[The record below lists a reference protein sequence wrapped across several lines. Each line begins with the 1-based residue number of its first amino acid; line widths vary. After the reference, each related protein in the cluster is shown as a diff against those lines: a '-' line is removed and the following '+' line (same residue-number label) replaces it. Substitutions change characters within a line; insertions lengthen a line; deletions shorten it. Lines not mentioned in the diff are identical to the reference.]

1 MFKPKI
7 KVLNIYV
14 ILFIFLIAVL
24 IWQILK
30 ITGGEYNNLSVEE
43 MNYLKNKGK
52 IIYGA
57 DINAPPL
64 RYLDTEDGQ
73 YKGLVLDYLHALS
86 LELGI
91 NIETKPF
98 VWATALEKLSKGE
111 TDMCDMF
118 ESPERAKKY
127 LFTKPIYN
135 LRGTVAVL
143 RNSNINDLKDI
154 EGKKIALQK
163 GDYTNEYFNQNYK
176 DAKIFFVNDLREAL
190 NLLINKKVEV
200 VAGDEPVLLYFINK
214 MRLSDYIEILETPL
228 YEKPVVFAV
237 PKNKPELVS
246 ILNKGIEKINQKNVL
261 EKIQQKWFGLSTT
274 IIIRKDLNSRLKNFV
289 LLLMLFFAII
299 VLFLGLLN
307 YSLKKEVEIRTK
319 EIEDG
324 KNQLK
329 TIIDGIEQML
339 FVVDE
344 DLSIKEGNK
353 KFKEYVL
360 NNFFPHFNFNNI
372 KLCDALSFLCK
383 KNCDSC
389 IFIKAI
395 NEPVKN
401 HEIKVGDYIYLLNTY
416 FLKENLD
423 KKKIL
428 FIIDDITLRRLN
440 EIQLLQANKM
450 MAVGQLAAGV
460 AHEIR
465 NPLGIIRTYTY
476 LLEQSG
482 FNKEIFKKALEE
494 INKAVQR
501 ADRIVNNL
509 LNFSRISGENCEFV
523 NLEKF
528 IRDILEVLY
537 TYIKRNNI
545 IVEINNETKHDYLTN
560 PDSLNHIL
568 TNIIKNA
575 VDAMSDK
582 GGTISIAIKD
592 VDNGF
597 KVYLKDT
604 GKGIKKE
611 HMEHIFNPFFT
622 TKSPGKGTGLG
633 LFITYTEIKKLN
645 GSITIKSEENIGT
658 EVEIFIPA
666 KGREIRNGI

>member
-7 KVLNIYV
+7 KILNIYV
-14 ILFIFLIAVL
+14 ILFIFLISVL

-43 MNYLKNKGK
+43 RNYLKNKGK

-64 RYLDTEDGQ
+64 RFLDKEDGQ

-86 LELGI
+86 LELGV

-98 VWATALEKLSKGE
+98 VWATALEKLSEGE
-111 TDMCDMF
+111 TDLCDMF

-176 DAKIFFVNDLREAL
+176 DAKIVFVNDLSEAL
-190 NLLINKKVEV
+190 NLLINNKVEV

-214 MRLSDYIEILETPL
+214 MKLSGYVEILETPL

-237 PKNKPELVS
+237 PKSNPELVF

-274 IIIRKDLNSRLKNFV
+274 IIIRKDLNSRLKNYI
-289 LLLMLFFAII
+289 LLLILFFAII
-299 VLFLGLLN
+299 VSFLGLLN

-353 KFKEYVL
+353 RFKEYVL
-360 NNFFPHFNFNNI
+360 SNFSFSNFDNI
-372 KLCDALSFLCK
+372 KLCDALSLFCK

-389 IFIKAI
+389 IFMAAI

-401 HEIKVGDYIYLLNTY
+401 HEIKIGDYIYLLNTY

-465 NPLGIIRTYTY
+465 NPLGIIRTYSY
-476 LLEQSG
+476 ILEQSI
-482 FNKEIFKKALEE
+482 FNKEIFEKALEE

-509 LNFSRISGENCEFV
+509 LNFSRISGENYEFV

-545 IVEINNETKHDYLTN
+545 NVEITNETKHDYLTN

-575 VDAMSDK
+575 LDAMSDK
-582 GGTISIAIKD
+582 GGKISIAIKEA
-592 VDNGF
+592 DNGF
-597 KVYLKDT
+597 KVYVKDT

-645 GSITIKSEENIGT
+645 GSINIKSEENIGT

-666 KGREIRNGI
+666 KGREIKNGI